1 MPANTET
8 HQAPELTLDEYDRI
22 VGRIY
27 SGALHTEHLYD
38 GLEELRVLFA
48 ARFVSLILH
57 VSEAEDVAL
66 MLVAGSQQV
75 EGRVA
80 LFKYFPSDTPLAR
93 LPVDRVLCI
102 EDLMSMTEWENS
114 RYYREYAR
122 PSDVY
127 HVMGADL
134 ATQSGIIGFRVARA
148 HGQPAFSD
156 KDKALCS
163 RLLPHLRCSLDFH
176 DLLDRRESMGNLYSE
191 AVNRLSIASMVLDEA
206 GNILQLNAVA
216 RALLEQADGLK
227 RVGSRLEASYPSDN
241 RELYRFIRYAAES
254 RANLASEPVSAAL
267 SIARP
272 SGQVGLGVVI
282 EPIRN
287 SGWVEG
293 RGQPVVM
300 VYVRDA
306 MGGVQMSN
314 ELAQQLFT
322 FTPAETTLALQLA
335 NGLSLEEAA
344 EKLGITRNT
353 GRAHLRSIFAKTG
366 IKRQAELVKVLL
378 NSIVSLGLGEIAELE
393 KRPVPVIIQP
403 EQRFSPDNPPA

>member
-1 MPANTET
+1 MPADNET
-8 HQAPELTLDEYDRI
+8 DRSPELTLDEYDRI
-22 VGRIY
+22 VSRIY
-27 SGALHTEHLYD
+27 SGALHTEHLHD
-38 GLEELRVLFA
+38 ALEELRGLFTA
-48 ARFVSLILH
+48 NFVSLILH
-57 VSEAEDVAL
+57 VSDAEDVAL

-75 EGRVA
+75 EGHVA

-93 LPVDRVLCI
+93 LPVDRVFCI
-102 EDLMSMTEWENS
+102 EDLMSVTEWENS

-122 PSDVY
+122 PSDAY

-134 ATQSGIIGFRVARA
+134 ATQSGIIGLRISRG

-156 KDKALCS
+156 KDRALCS
-163 RLLPHLRCSLDFH
+163 RLLPHLRSSLEFH
-176 DLLDRRESMGNLYSE
+176 ELLDRRESMGNLYSE

-206 GNILQLNAVA
+206 GNVLQLNVVA

-227 RVGSRLEASYPSDN
+227 LVGSRLEASYPSDN

-254 RANLASEPVSAAL
+254 RASLAAEPVSAAL

-282 EPIRN
+282 EPVRN

-293 RGQPVVM
+293 HGQPVVM

-306 MGGVQMSN
+306 MGGVQMSSQ
-314 ELAQQLFT
+314 LAQELFS

-366 IKRQAELVKVLL
+366 IKRQAELVKLLL
-378 NSIVSLGLGEIAELE
+378 NSIVSLGLGNIAPLE
-393 KRPVPVIIQP
+393 QRPPVIIQP
-403 EQRFSPDNPPA
+403 EQRFTQDD

>member
-1 MPANTET
+1 MSADTEAER
-8 HQAPELTLDEYDRI
+8 APELSLDDYDRI
-22 VGRIY
+22 IGRIY
-27 SGALHTEHLYD
+27 SGALHTEHLHEAM
-38 GLEELRVLFA
+38 EEVRGLFA
-48 ARFVSLILH
+48 ANFVSLILH
-57 VSEAEDVAL
+57 VSDAEDVAL
-66 MLVAGSQQV
+66 MLVAGSQQA

-93 LPVDRVLCI
+93 LPVDRVFCI
-102 EDLMSMTEWENS
+102 EDLMSTAEWENS

-122 PSDVY
+122 PSDAY

-134 ATQSGIIGFRVARA
+134 ATQSGVIGLRISRG

-156 KDKALCS
+156 RDRALCA

-176 DLLDRRESMGNLYSE
+176 DLLERRESMGNLYSE

-206 GNILQLNAVA
+206 GNVIQLNGVA

-227 RVGSRLEASYPSDN
+227 LVGSRLEASYPSDN
-241 RELYRFIRYAAES
+241 RELYRFIRFAAES
-254 RANLASEPVSAAL
+254 RATLGAEPVSAAL

-282 EPIRN
+282 EPIRS

-293 RGQPVVM
+293 HGQPVVM

-306 MGGVQMSN
+306 MGGVQMSSQ
-314 ELAQQLFT
+314 LAQELFT

-378 NSIVSLGLGEIAELE
+378 NSIVSLGLGTIAPLE
-393 KRPVPVIIQP
+393 QRPPVIMQP
-403 EQRFSPDNPPA
+403 EQRFTQDD

>member
-1 MPANTET
+1 MPADNET
-8 HQAPELTLDEYDRI
+8 DRSPELTLDEYDRI
-22 VGRIY
+22 VSRIY
-27 SGALHTEHLYD
+27 SGALHTEHLHD
-38 GLEELRVLFA
+38 ALEELRGLFTA
-48 ARFVSLILH
+48 NFVSLILH
-57 VSEAEDVAL
+57 VSDAEDVAL

-75 EGRVA
+75 EGHVA

-93 LPVDRVLCI
+93 LPVDRVFCI
-102 EDLMSMTEWENS
+102 EDLMSVTEWENS

-122 PSDVY
+122 PSDAY

-134 ATQSGIIGFRVARA
+134 ATQSGIIGLRISRG

-156 KDKALCS
+156 KDRALCS
-163 RLLPHLRCSLDFH
+163 RLLPHLRSSLEFH
-176 DLLDRRESMGNLYSE
+176 ELLDRRESMGNLYSE

-206 GNILQLNAVA
+206 GNVLQLNVVA

-227 RVGSRLEASYPSDN
+227 LVGSRLEASYPSDN

-254 RANLASEPVSAAL
+254 RASLAAEPVSAAL

-282 EPIRN
+282 EPVRN

-293 RGQPVVM
+293 HGKPVVM

-306 MGGVQMSN
+306 MGGVQMSSQ
-314 ELAQQLFT
+314 LAQELFS

-366 IKRQAELVKVLL
+366 IKRQAELVKLLL
-378 NSIVSLGLGEIAELE
+378 NSIVSLGLGNIAPLE
-393 KRPVPVIIQP
+393 QRPPVIIQP
-403 EQRFSPDNPPA
+403 EQRFTQDD

>member
-1 MPANTET
+1 MSADTEAER
-8 HQAPELTLDEYDRI
+8 APELSLDDYDRI
-22 VGRIY
+22 IGRIY
-27 SGALHTEHLYD
+27 SGALHTEHLHEAM
-38 GLEELRVLFA
+38 EEVRGLFA
-48 ARFVSLILH
+48 ANFVSLILH
-57 VSEAEDVAL
+57 VSDAEDVAL
-66 MLVAGSQQV
+66 MLVAGSQQA

-93 LPVDRVLCI
+93 LPVDRVFCI
-102 EDLMSMTEWENS
+102 EDLMSMAEWENS

-122 PSDVY
+122 PSDAY

-134 ATQSGIIGFRVARA
+134 ATQSGVIGLRISRG

-156 KDKALCS
+156 RDRALCA

-176 DLLDRRESMGNLYSE
+176 DLLERRESMGNLYSE

-206 GNILQLNAVA
+206 GNVIQLNGVA

-227 RVGSRLEASYPSDN
+227 LVGSRLEASYPSDN
-241 RELYRFIRYAAES
+241 RELYRFIRFAAES
-254 RANLASEPVSAAL
+254 RATLGAEPVSAAL

-282 EPIRN
+282 EPIRS

-293 RGQPVVM
+293 HGQPVVM

-306 MGGVQMSN
+306 MGGVQMSSQ
-314 ELAQQLFT
+314 LAQELFT

-378 NSIVSLGLGEIAELE
+378 NSIVSLGLGTIAPLE
-393 KRPVPVIIQP
+393 QRPPVIMQP
-403 EQRFSPDNPPA
+403 EQRFTQDD

>member
-1 MPANTET
+1 MPADNET
-8 HQAPELTLDEYDRI
+8 DRSPELTLDEYDRI
-22 VGRIY
+22 VSRIY
-27 SGALHTEHLYD
+27 SGALHTEHLHD
-38 GLEELRVLFA
+38 ALEELRGLFTA
-48 ARFVSLILH
+48 NFVSLILH
-57 VSEAEDVAL
+57 VSDAEDVAL

-75 EGRVA
+75 EGHVA

-93 LPVDRVLCI
+93 LPVDRVFCI
-102 EDLMSMTEWENS
+102 EDLMSVTEWENS

-122 PSDVY
+122 PSDAY

-134 ATQSGIIGFRVARA
+134 ATQSGIIGLRISRG

-156 KDKALCS
+156 KDRALCS
-163 RLLPHLRCSLDFH
+163 RLLPHLRSSLEFH
-176 DLLDRRESMGNLYSE
+176 ELLDRRESMGNLYSE

-206 GNILQLNAVA
+206 GNVLQLNVVA

-227 RVGSRLEASYPSDN
+227 LVGSRLEASYPSDN

-254 RANLASEPVSAAL
+254 RASLAAEPVSAAL

-282 EPIRN
+282 EPVRN

-293 RGQPVVM
+293 HGQPVVM

-306 MGGVQMSN
+306 MGGVQMSSQ
-314 ELAQQLFT
+314 LAQELFS

-366 IKRQAELVKVLL
+366 IKRQAELVKLLL
-378 NSIVSLGLGEIAELE
+378 NSIVSLGLGNIAPLE
-393 KRPVPVIIQP
+393 QRPPVIIQP
-403 EQRFSPDNPPA
+403 EQRFTQED

>member
-1 MPANTET
+1 MSENT
-8 HQAPELTLDEYDRI
+8 QAGPSPRLSLDEYDRI
-22 VGRIY
+22 VGKIY
-27 SGALHTEHLYD
+27 SGALHTEHLHAA
-38 GLEELRVLFA
+38 LEELRVLFGA
-48 ARFVSLILH
+48 NFASLILH

-66 MLVAGSQQV
+66 MLVAGSHQV

-80 LFKYFPSDTPLAR
+80 LFKYFPGDTPLAR
-93 LPVDRVLCI
+93 LPVDRVFCI
-102 EDLMSMTEWENS
+102 EDLMSMAEWESS

-122 PSDVY
+122 PSDAY

-134 ATQSGIIGFRVARA
+134 ATQSGVIGLRISRG
-148 HGQPAFSD
+148 HGQPAFSEQD
-156 KDKALCS
+156 RALCA

-176 DLLDRRESMGNLYSE
+176 DLLERRESMGNLYSE
-191 AVNRLSIASMVLDEA
+191 AVNRLSVASMVLDEA
-206 GNILQLNAVA
+206 GHVLQLNSVA
-216 RALLEQADGLK
+216 RTLLERADGLK
-227 RVGSRLEASYPSDN
+227 MVGSRLEASYPSDN

-254 RANLASEPVSAAL
+254 RASLGSEPVSAAL

-293 RGQPVVM
+293 QGLPVVM
-300 VYVRDA
+300 IYVRDA
-306 MGGVQMSN
+306 MGGVQMSS
-314 ELAQQLFT
+314 ELAQQLFN

-378 NSIVSLGLGEIAELE
+378 NSIVSLGPGEIAEVE
-393 KRPVPVIIQP
+393 ERPAPVIIQP
-403 EQRFSPDNPPA
+403 ERRFTFD

>member
-1 MPANTET
+1 
-8 HQAPELTLDEYDRI
+8 
-22 VGRIY
+22 
-27 SGALHTEHLYD
+27 
-38 GLEELRVLFA
+38 
-48 ARFVSLILH
+48 
-57 VSEAEDVAL
+57 
-66 MLVAGSQQV
+66 
-75 EGRVA
+75 
-80 LFKYFPSDTPLAR
+80 
-93 LPVDRVLCI
+93 
-102 EDLMSMTEWENS
+102 MSMAEWENS

-122 PSDVY
+122 PSDAY

-134 ATQSGIIGFRVARA
+134 ATQSGVIGLRISRG

-156 KDKALCS
+156 RDRALCA

-176 DLLDRRESMGNLYSE
+176 DLLERRESMGNLYSE

-206 GNILQLNAVA
+206 GNVIQLNGVA

-227 RVGSRLEASYPSDN
+227 LVGSRLEASYPSDN
-241 RELYRFIRYAAES
+241 RELYRFIRFAAES
-254 RANLASEPVSAAL
+254 RATLGAEPVSAAL

-282 EPIRN
+282 EPIRS

-293 RGQPVVM
+293 HGQPVVM

-306 MGGVQMSN
+306 MGGVQMSSQ
-314 ELAQQLFT
+314 LAQELFT

-378 NSIVSLGLGEIAELE
+378 NSIVSLGLGTIAPLE
-393 KRPVPVIIQP
+393 QRPPVIMQP
-403 EQRFSPDNPPA
+403 EQRFTQDD

>member
-1 MPANTET
+1 MSADTEVER
-8 HQAPELTLDEYDRI
+8 APELSLDDYDRI
-22 VGRIY
+22 IGRIY
-27 SGALHTEHLYD
+27 SGALHTEHLHEAM
-38 GLEELRVLFA
+38 EEVRGLFA
-48 ARFVSLILH
+48 ANFVSLILH
-57 VSEAEDVAL
+57 VSDAEDVAL
-66 MLVAGSQQV
+66 MLVAGSQQA

-93 LPVDRVLCI
+93 LPVDRVFCI
-102 EDLMSMTEWENS
+102 EDLMSMAEWENS

-122 PSDVY
+122 PSDAY

-134 ATQSGIIGFRVARA
+134 ATQSGVIGLRISRG

-156 KDKALCS
+156 RDRALCA

-176 DLLDRRESMGNLYSE
+176 DLLERRESMGNLYSE

-206 GNILQLNAVA
+206 GNVIQLNGVA

-227 RVGSRLEASYPSDN
+227 LVGSRLEASYPSDN
-241 RELYRFIRYAAES
+241 RELYRFIRFAAES
-254 RANLASEPVSAAL
+254 RATLGAEPVSAAL

-282 EPIRN
+282 EPIRS

-293 RGQPVVM
+293 HGQPVVM

-306 MGGVQMSN
+306 MGGVQMSSQ
-314 ELAQQLFT
+314 LAQELFT

-378 NSIVSLGLGEIAELE
+378 NSIVSLGLGTIAPLE
-393 KRPVPVIIQP
+393 QRPPVIMQP
-403 EQRFSPDNPPA
+403 EQRFTQDD